1 MAYKKYIKKDGK
13 IYGPYLYHSRRVD
26 DKVISEYYGHEKKR
40 NYKNVFLSIAFI
52 LGLFFV
58 IYGFSYIQPYFS
70 GKAIFNIDADYEEG
84 KPLEGVLKISLR
96 QGEMLPSSSKI
107 VFDNNGFFQEYSLRE
122 LISEEN
128 VEGSFYVQGK
138 EIIGVGEGYGL
149 AGEKE
154 VYPLVYFELDF
165 FSFNNSN
172 SSEGDFSFEEPR
184 AEEDLTEENST
195 EEIIIDNSTE
205 ELSNEETITEENSTE
220 EIIIDNSTEELP
232 IEEAI
237 TEENSTEEIIIDDT
251 AEELSNEE
259 TITEESSD
267 SSSEKKEKKEKEE
280 KDKTSSDSSSESNEF
295 SEVSITGSVIS
306 SFFRG
311 ISNLFLGITGTGRVA
326 ISFEKSMEGNASYE
340 VPFIHSLNDMET
352 VELKKNSVYIIN
364 SEGEKQRMEDSLISL
379 DTVNGRVIVSTDYS
393 EKISGFGE
401 EYLGEEEKTLS
412 IDLSPLNM
420 SFEKGNLS
428 IYLVYE
434 EEEIISLATF
444 LEEGKI
450 LTNETLQEIPVL
462 NVTNQT
468 ILQTLKFVSSGE
480 LSEEE
485 KAILLNH
492 FGNLSVST
500 TKSEIFNGRLIRN
513 YQLGD
518 YEVKHSYDY
527 NGEIDS
533 LLEEQM
539 QRDLMK
545 WLRDIIN
552 NISRNESSS
561 IELGELL
568 GNFSLINEVENF
580 SESIVE

>member
-40 NYKNVFLSIAFI
+40 NYKNIFLSIAFI
-52 LGLFFV
+52 LGILFV

-96 QGEMLPSSSKI
+96 QGEMLPSSSKV
-107 VFDNNGFFQEYSLRE
+107 VFDNNGFFQEYSLKE
-122 LISEEN
+122 LVSEEN
-128 VEGSFYVQGK
+128 VEGDFYVQGK
-138 EIIGVGEGYGL
+138 EIIGMGEGYGL

-165 FSFNNSN
+165 FSSNGSNNS
-172 SSEGDFSFEEPR
+172 EEDFSFEEPR
-184 AEEDLTEENST
+184 TEEELTEENST

-205 ELSNEETITEENSTE
+205 ESPIEEVIIEENSTE
-220 EIIIDNSTEELP
+220 EIT
-232 IEEAI
+232 
-237 TEENSTEEIIIDDT
+237 
-251 AEELSNEE
+251 
-259 TITEESSD
+259 D
-267 SSSEKKEKKEKEE
+267 SSSEKEEKKEKEE
-280 KDKTSSDSSSESNEF
+280 KDKTSSDSSNESDEL
-295 SEVSITGSVIS
+295 SEVSFTGSVIS

-340 VPFIHSLNDMET
+340 VPFIHSLNDLES

-379 DTVNGRVIVSTDYS
+379 NTVNGRVIVSTDYS

-434 EEEIISLATF
+434 EEEVISLATL

-450 LTNETLQEIPVL
+450 VTNETLQEIPAL

-468 ILQTLKFVSSGE
+468 FLQTLKFVSSGE

-485 KAILLNH
+485 KVILLNH

-518 YEVKHSYDY
+518 YEIKHSYDY

-539 QRDLMK
+539 QEDLMK

-552 NISRNESSS
+552 NISKNESSS
-561 IELGELL
+561 TELSGLL

-580 SESIVE
+580 SESIAE